1 MRLRPHRRNV
11 MAWSLS
17 GGPAGRYGAPRS
29 TRPARTGRIR
39 RCIRTGAL
47 LVVIGLMRVAR
58 AVRTRWWP
66 LLAGVVLTAV
76 SVILRSG
83 VGSLLFFPGVF
94 FLLSALLSPADPKAR
109 KRRSEL
115 EHELAAYS
123 TPAQRRDL
131 EATLDQYPDGITH
144 ELRDILANQAV
155 AACNSRLPATLLT
168 GKRPSA
174 ER

>member
-1 MRLRPHRRNV
+1 
-11 MAWSLS
+11 
-17 GGPAGRYGAPRS
+17 
-29 TRPARTGRIR
+29 
-39 RCIRTGAL
+39 
-47 LVVIGLMRVAR
+47 MRVAR

-76 SVILRSG
+76 SVVLRSG

-94 FLLSALLSPADPKAR
+94 FLLSALLSPADPKATR

-123 TPAQRRDL
+123 TPAQRCDL

-144 ELRDILANQAV
+144 ELRDILANQAI
-155 AACNSRLPATLLT
+155 AARNSRLPAALLA
-168 GKRPSA
+168 GKRPQ
-174 ER
+174 R